1 MRRFLIGLGIAACL
15 ALGYVQQRVTLV
27 HMGYEV
33 EGLRRLKDD
42 LLDQHRVLQYNVLTL
57 RSPVIL
63 SQRLARADVKLTP
76 PQHVEIL
83 SSQTQRVVTAS
94 PTQTSVQALPSWVQ
108 RAREFA
114 TRWLEGGRQAVAEP
128 AQEGR

>member
-1 MRRFLIGLGIAACL
+1 MRRFLMGLGISACL

-27 HMGYEV
+27 HRGYEV
-33 EGLRRLKDD
+33 ERLRHLKDD

-63 SQRLARADVKLTP
+63 SRRLARVDVELTP
-76 PQHVEIL
+76 PQHVEVL
-83 SSQTQRVVTAS
+83 PKPTQRRVA
-94 PTQTSVQALPSWVQ
+94 PHPNQTSVQTLPGWIQ
-108 RAREFA
+108 RCKELA
-114 TRWLEGGRQAVAEP
+114 TRWLEGDRQAVAEP